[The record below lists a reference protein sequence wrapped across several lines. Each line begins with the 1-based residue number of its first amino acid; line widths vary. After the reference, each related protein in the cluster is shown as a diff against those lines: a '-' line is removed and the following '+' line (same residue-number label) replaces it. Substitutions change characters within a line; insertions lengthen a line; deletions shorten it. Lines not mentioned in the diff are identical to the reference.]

1 MLYTFYPCDPD
12 GSSQTF
18 EAVELPGD
26 RRAGERAELILRDHA
41 SCAYVAVWEGDRRV
55 LTLARRAL
63 ERDARAQVAEV
74 F

>member
-26 RRAGERAELILRDHA
+26 RLAAERAELILRDHA
-41 SCAYVAVWEGDRRV
+41 SCAYVAVWEGDRPV

-63 ERDARAQVAEV
+63 GRDLLARVANV